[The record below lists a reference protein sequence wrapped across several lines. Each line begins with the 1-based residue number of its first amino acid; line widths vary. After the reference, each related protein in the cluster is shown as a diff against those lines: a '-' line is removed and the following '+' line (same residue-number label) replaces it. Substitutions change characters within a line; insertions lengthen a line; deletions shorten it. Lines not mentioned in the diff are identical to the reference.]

1 MNPKLKTYLQK
12 FRPATVDKS
21 VLDDLRK
28 EMKEAVPEITDSI
41 RQREELLPNCEFPRH
56 GRPSPKSRTRT
67 KNSTADA

>member
-41 RQREELLPNCEFPRH
+41 RQREELAAELRIPAS
-56 GRPSPKSRTRT
+56 RPPQSK
-67 KNSTADA
+67 KQNQD